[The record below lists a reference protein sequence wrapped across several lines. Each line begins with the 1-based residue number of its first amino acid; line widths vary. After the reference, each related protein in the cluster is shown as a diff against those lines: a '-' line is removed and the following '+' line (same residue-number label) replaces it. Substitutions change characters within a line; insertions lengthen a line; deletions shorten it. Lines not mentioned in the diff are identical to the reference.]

1 MAYRPPPKRRRNE
14 YTAEAFLILF
24 VLFFAFAAGIAG
36 YAIGHSVASDD
47 DNNNTPAAETTAE
60 QTTTEATTSEETTT
74 EETTTEET
82 TTEGETTGETN
93 AAGGEP
99 EGEAV
104 FNSAGCAA
112 CHTFEPA
119 GATGMVGPNL
129 DNINLTEA
137 QVQRQVENGGGGMPA
152 FKDRLSQA
160 EIREVAR
167 FVANG

>member
-24 VLFFAFAAGIAG
+24 VLFFAFAAGLAG

-74 EETTTEET
+74 EETTTE
-82 TTEGETTGETN
+82 GETTGETN

-119 GATGMVGPNL
+119 GSTGMVGPNL

>member
-47 DNNNTPAAETTAE
+47 DNNTPAAQTTAE

-74 EETTTEET
+74 E
-82 TTEGETTGETN
+82 GETTGETN
-93 AAGGEP
+93 AAGGVP

-129 DNINLTEA
+129 DNVNLTAE

-160 EIREVAR
+160 EIREVSN

>member
-47 DNNNTPAAETTAE
+47 NNNNTPAAETTAE
-60 QTTTEATTSEETTT
+60 QTTTEATTSEG
-74 EETTTEET
+74 T

-112 CHTFEPA
+112 CHTFKPA
-119 GATGMVGPNL
+119 GSTGMVGPNL

>member
-47 DNNNTPAAETTAE
+47 NNNTPAAETTAE
-60 QTTTEATTSEETTT
+60 QTTTEATTS
-74 EETTTEET
+74 EET

>member
-47 DNNNTPAAETTAE
+47 NNNTPAAETTAE
-60 QTTTEATTSEETTT
+60 QTTTEATTSQ
-74 EETTTEET
+74 ET

-93 AAGGEP
+93 AAGGVP

>member
-47 DNNNTPAAETTAE
+47 NNNTPAAETTAE
-60 QTTTEATTSEETTT
+60 QTTTEATTSEA
-74 EETTTEET
+74 T

-93 AAGGEP
+93 AAGGVP

-129 DNINLTEA
+129 DNVNLTEA

-152 FKDRLSQA
+152 FKDRLSAA
-160 EIREVAR
+160 EIREVSN

>member
-47 DNNNTPAAETTAE
+47 DNNTPAAETTAE
-60 QTTTEATTSEETTT
+60 QTTTEATTS
-74 EETTTEET
+74 EET

-129 DNINLTEA
+129 DNVNLTAE

-152 FKDRLSQA
+152 FKDRLSAA
-160 EIREVAR
+160 EIREVSN

>member
-47 DNNNTPAAETTAE
+47 NNTPAAETTAE
-60 QTTTEATTSEETTT
+60 QTTTEATTSA
-74 EETTTEET
+74 ET

-93 AAGGEP
+93 AAGGVP

-104 FNSAGCAA
+104 FNSAGCAS

-119 GATGMVGPNL
+119 GATGTVGPNL
-129 DNINLTEA
+129 DNVNLTEA
-137 QVQRQVENGGGGMPA
+137 QVQRQVENGGGAMPA
-152 FKDRLSQA
+152 FKDRLSAA
-160 EIREVAR
+160 EIREVSR

>member
-47 DNNNTPAAETTAE
+47 NNNTPAAETTAE
-60 QTTTEATTSEETTT
+60 HTTTEATTSEA
-74 EETTTEET
+74 T

-93 AAGGEP
+93 AAGGVP

-129 DNINLTEA
+129 DNVNLTAA

-152 FKDRLSQA
+152 FKDRLSAA
-160 EIREVAR
+160 EIREVSN

>member
-47 DNNNTPAAETTAE
+47 DNNTPAAETTAE
-60 QTTTEATTSEETTT
+60 QTTTEA
-74 EETTTEET
+74 T

-129 DNINLTEA
+129 DNVNLTAE

-152 FKDRLSQA
+152 FKDRLSAA
-160 EIREVAR
+160 EIREVSN

>member
-24 VLFFAFAAGIAG
+24 VLFFEFAAGIAG

-47 DNNNTPAAETTAE
+47 DNNTPAAETTAE

-74 EETTTEET
+74 E
-82 TTEGETTGETN
+82 GETTGETN
-93 AAGGEP
+93 AAGGVP

-129 DNINLTEA
+129 DNVNLTAE

-152 FKDRLSQA
+152 FKDRLTQA
-160 EIREVAR
+160 EIREVSN

>member
-47 DNNNTPAAETTAE
+47 DNNTPAAETTAE
-60 QTTTEATTSEETTT
+60 QTTTEATTS
-74 EETTTEET
+74 EET

-104 FNSAGCAA
+104 FDSAGCAA

-119 GATGMVGPNL
+119 GATGTVGPNL
-129 DNINLTEA
+129 DNVNLTA
-137 QVQRQVENGGGGMPA
+137 QQVQRQVENGGGGMPA

-160 EIREVAR
+160 EIREVSN

>member
-47 DNNNTPAAETTAE
+47 NNNTPAAETTAE
-60 QTTTEATTSEETTT
+60 QTTTEATTS
-74 EETTTEET
+74 EET

-129 DNINLTEA
+129 DNINLTAE

>member
-47 DNNNTPAAETTAE
+47 NNNTPAAETTAE
-60 QTTTEATTSEETTT
+60 QTTTEATTSQ
-74 EETTTEET
+74 ET

-112 CHTFEPA
+112 CHTFKPA

-129 DNINLTEA
+129 DNVNLTEA

>member
-47 DNNNTPAAETTAE
+47 DNNTPAAETTVQE
-60 QTTTEATTSEETTT
+60 TTTEA
-74 EETTTEET
+74 TTTEET

-93 AAGGEP
+93 AAGGVP

-129 DNINLTEA
+129 NNVNLTA
-137 QVQRQVENGGGGMPA
+137 QQVQRQVENGGGGMPA

-160 EIREVAR
+160 EIREVSK

>member
-47 DNNNTPAAETTAE
+47 DNNTPAAETTAE

-119 GATGMVGPNL
+119 GSTGMVGPNL

-160 EIREVAR
+160 EIREVSN

>member
-47 DNNNTPAAETTAE
+47 NNNTPAAETTAE
-60 QTTTEATTSEETTT
+60 QTTTEATTSQ
-74 EETTTEET
+74 ET
-82 TTEGETTGETN
+82 TTEGQTTGETN

-112 CHTFEPA
+112 CHTFKPA

-129 DNINLTEA
+129 DNVNLTEA

>member
-24 VLFFAFAAGIAG
+24 VLFLAFAAGIAG

-47 DNNNTPAAETTAE
+47 DNNTPAAETTAE
-60 QTTTEATTSEETTT
+60 QTTTEATTS
-74 EETTTEET
+74 EET

-119 GATGMVGPNL
+119 GATGTVGPNL
-129 DNINLTEA
+129 DNANLTAE

-160 EIREVAR
+160 EIREVSN

>member
-36 YAIGHSVASDD
+36 YAIGHSVGSDD
-47 DNNNTPAAETTAE
+47 DNTPAAAETTAE

-74 EETTTEET
+74 AE
-82 TTEGETTGETN
+82 ETTGETN
-93 AAGGEP
+93 SAGGEP

-104 FNSAGCAA
+104 FNPAPGSA

-119 GATGMVGPNL
+119 GATGTVGPNL
-129 DNINLTEA
+129 DNVDLTA
-137 QVQRQVENGGGGMPA
+137 QQVQRQVENGGGGMPA

-160 EIREVAR
+160 EIREVSN

>member
-47 DNNNTPAAETTAE
+47 NNNTPAAETTAE
-60 QTTTEATTSEETTT
+60 QTTTEATTSA
-74 EETTTEET
+74 ET

-93 AAGGEP
+93 AAGGVP